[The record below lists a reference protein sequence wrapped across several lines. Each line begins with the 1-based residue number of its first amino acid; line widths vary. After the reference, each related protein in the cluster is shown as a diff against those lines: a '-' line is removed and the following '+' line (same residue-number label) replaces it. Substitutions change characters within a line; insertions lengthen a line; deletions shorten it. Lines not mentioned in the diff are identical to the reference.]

1 MMVDTNSIVFVTEA
15 NQDFSR
21 VAHDEEHRLNHSPS
35 IDMSDDEK
43 IDLAAARIL
52 EKYKPAFLELAK

>member
-1 MMVDTNSIVFVTEA
+1 MTNPISIVSVNEA
-15 NQDFSR
+15 NQTSSR
-21 VAHDEEHRLNHSPS
+21 VTQDEEHRLNNTPS

>member
-1 MMVDTNSIVFVTEA
+1 MMIDTNSIVSVTEA

-21 VAHDEEHRLNHSPS
+21 VAHDEEHRLNNSPS

-43 IDLAAARIL
+43 IDVIAKRIL
-52 EKYKPAFLELAK
+52 NKHKAAFLELAK